1 MFGLRPKSDI
11 DSKHVNLYLLNLLDE
26 NHWNS
31 VVTDIRMDIVKE
43 LLKF

>member
-11 DSKHVNLYLLNLLDE
+11 DSKHVNLYLLNCNLLDE

-31 VVTDIRMDIVKE
+31 VVLRMDIVKE